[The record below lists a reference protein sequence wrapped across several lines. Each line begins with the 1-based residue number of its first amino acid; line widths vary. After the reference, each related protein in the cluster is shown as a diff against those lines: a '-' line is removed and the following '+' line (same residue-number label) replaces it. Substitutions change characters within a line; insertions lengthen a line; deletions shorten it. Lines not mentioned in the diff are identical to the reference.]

1 MTTGCSDQLR
11 ALTLQRRRAA
21 ADSHDVRGHAPNI
34 HGARHDPAASCVCLQ
49 HGPGDRETCRSHRLW
64 WAPGEHGKAIIF
76 DSGHVLT
83 WPEGEGDHS
92 QHAALRAQQTGE
104 RAVAFLHIRV
114 DGTVRI
120 PRRHAH
126 RADELA
132 ARLTAVDR
140 RLRPR
145 IPAEHASS
153 AGEDDRPLRNADR
166 AQHAEWA
173 RWQRAGRAR
182 A

>member
-1 MTTGCSDQLR
+1 MTCACRQPVAETPPPCR
-11 ALTLQRRRAA
+11 A
-21 ADSHDVRGHAPNI
+21 
-34 HGARHDPAASCVCLQ
+34 
-49 HGPGDRETCRSHRLW
+49 HRLW
-64 WAPGEHGKAIIF
+64 WAPGEPGKAIVF

-126 RADELA
+126 RAEELA
-132 ARLTAVDR
+132 TRLAGVDR
-140 RLRPR
+140 RLRPA
-145 IPAEHASS
+145 IPPEPASR
-153 AGEDDRPLRNADR
+153 GDDRRPLRSATP
-166 AQHAEWA
+166 AQRAEWA
-173 RWQRAGRAR
+173 RWQHAGRFR
-182 A
+182 G

>member
-1 MTTGCSDQLR
+1 MTCACHR
-11 ALTLQRRRAA
+11 
-21 ADSHDVRGHAPNI
+21 
-34 HGARHDPAASCVCLQ
+34 PAVD
-49 HGPGDRETCRSHRLW
+49 GPGSCRAHRLW
-64 WAPGEHGKAIIF
+64 WAPGEHGKAIVF

-104 RAVAFLHIRV
+104 RPVAFLHIRA

-132 ARLTAVDR
+132 ARLTGADR
-140 RLRPR
+140 RLRPA
-145 IPAEHASS
+145 IPPDRTSC
-153 AGEDDRPLRNADR
+153 GDDRRPLRNATP
-166 AQHAEWA
+166 AQRAEWA
-173 RWQRAGRAR
+173 RWQHAGRGHG
-182 A
+182 

>member
-1 MTTGCSDQLR
+1 MTCACPDHSTRDEEACR
-11 ALTLQRRRAA
+11 A
-21 ADSHDVRGHAPNI
+21 D
-34 HGARHDPAASCVCLQ
+34 
-49 HGPGDRETCRSHRLW
+49 RLW
-64 WAPGEHGKAIIF
+64 WAPGKHGKAIVF

-104 RAVAFLHIRV
+104 RPLAFLHIRT

-132 ARLTAVDR
+132 ARLAGADR
-140 RLRPR
+140 RLRPA
-145 IPAEHASS
+145 IPSGPAPRT
-153 AGEDDRPLRNADR
+153 EDRRPLREATR

-173 RWQRAGRAR
+173 RWQRTGRACG
-182 A
+182 